1 MKKVIVLLVL
11 SALTMSAGV
20 SSKNPELSKEI
31 ERKVVV
37 DLSNIELDQYS
48 PDFVIVSF
56 RIIANEIKILE
67 ISGTS
72 KVLKELI
79 VKELYDIK
87 VESDHNENQTYHY
100 KFNFQKK

>member
-1 MKKVIVLLVL
+1 MKKIIVLLALSVL
-11 SALTMSAGV
+11 CMSAGV
-20 SSKNPELSKEI
+20 SSRNPELSKEI
-31 ERKVVV
+31 ERKVMV
-37 DLSNIELDQYS
+37 DLSDVELDKYS

-56 RIIANEIKILE
+56 RIVANEIKILE

-79 VKELYDIK
+79 IQELYDIRI
-87 VESDHNENQTYHY
+87 ESDYNEKQTYNY